1 MSKMIR
7 VLSIDGGGIR
17 GIIPAKILIRLEG
30 LLQMYSGNNQA
41 RIGQYFDLIAGTSTG
56 AILTS
61 LYLCPE
67 KQGSIHSKYKAEE
80 ILNFYIDN
88 GHDIF
93 HQNLFSRIGSV
104 FGLLGA
110 KYLPDNL
117 ENLLLEYLG
126 DLRMED
132 LIKPCLIPAY
142 DIVSGQAMFFN
153 QMKAYRNDS
162 LNYLVR
168 EIVRGS
174 TAAPTYFPVA
184 KIHDSYRSELALID
198 GGMFA
203 NNPALCAFIEAC
215 KFPSHPQ
222 EKDIL
227 LLSLGTGSKDI
238 SYEYEKAKKWGNLQW
253 AIPVLDIYGSSASQ
267 TVHHQ
272 LTRLYQGNGR
282 SDQYVRID
290 TELQKN
296 HVTPDLDNVSGDNIK
311 ALLALGDQLVEEYDE
326 TLKAFA
332 RRLVIEQIGR
342 PNDYYRLKFD

>member
-7 VLSIDGGGIR
+7 VLSIDGGGVR
-17 GIIPAKILIRLEG
+17 GILPAKILVRLEE
-30 LLQMYSGNNQA
+30 LLQLYSGNTEA

-67 KQGSIHSKYKAEE
+67 KSGSMDSKYKAQE
-80 ILNFYIDN
+80 ILMFYIN
-88 GHDIF
+88 YASDIF
-93 HQNLFSRIGSV
+93 HKNFLNRIGSV
-104 FGLLGA
+104 FGLFGA

-126 DLRMED
+126 DFRMED

-162 LNYLVR
+162 FNYLVR
-168 EIVRGS
+168 EVVRGS

-184 KIHDSYRSELALID
+184 KIHDSYRNELALID

-215 KFPSHPQ
+215 KFPSHPS

-238 SYEYEKAKKWGNLQW
+238 SYKYEKAKKWGNLQW
-253 AIPVLDIYGSSASQ
+253 AIPVIDIYGSSASQ

-272 LTRLYQGNGR
+272 LTHLYQGNGKA
-282 SDQYVRID
+282 DQYVRID
-290 TELQKN
+290 TELQKH
-296 HVTPDLDNVSGDNIK
+296 HVAPNMDNVSEDNIK
-311 ALLALGDQLVEEYDE
+311 ALLALGDLLVEEYDE
-326 TLKAFA
+326 VLKAFA
-332 RRLVIEQIGR
+332 RRLVIEQIRR
-342 PNDYYRLKFD
+342 PNNYDLKF